1 MTFNQSRGPGNRKSN
16 GSRNNRNNGTTNS
29 SNPVEAEELSA
40 EDLEIIAAGLS
51 TLGEFFGFL
60 SLIKAREVT
69 KSTEGQVDV
78 DPILFIQSRK
88 KAARRKSRRPR

>member
-1 MTFNQSRGPGNRKSN
+1 MAYNYSRGSGKRNSSGRQY
-16 GSRNNRNNGTTNS
+16 RNNSTTGS
-29 SNPVEAEELSA
+29 SPVETEELSA

-60 SLIKAREVT
+60 ALLKAREVT
-69 KSTEGQVDV
+69 KSTGGQVDV
-78 DPILFIQSRK
+78 DPVLFIQSRK